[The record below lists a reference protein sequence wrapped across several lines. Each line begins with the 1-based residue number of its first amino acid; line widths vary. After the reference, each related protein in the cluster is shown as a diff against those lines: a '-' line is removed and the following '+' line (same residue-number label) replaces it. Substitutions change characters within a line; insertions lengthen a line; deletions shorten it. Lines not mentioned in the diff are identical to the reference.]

1 MEISSSMISMIFASI
16 PAMVILGL
24 RHGLDADH
32 ITAID
37 NLVRLHNATARARF
51 IGTGFSIGHTIAVLA
66 EIVFII
72 LVVGSITSVEVESIA
87 YTGSIIGMVALASI
101 GVLNIV
107 AMRLYGKNWS
117 SMMASKVIARIDNRV
132 NPFLT
137 SMIVGMVFGLGFD
150 TATQISAITLSAI
163 TSATLGIQFALIL
176 ACFFA
181 IGMISIDTLD
191 SMLLRSA
198 FARLMGKNYFKG
210 ISYALS
216 ATALAVASL
225 VFYETIF
232 NVEVMNEIFGP
243 LLTVSIL
250 GVSLILAFIKS

>member
-1 MEISSSMISMIFASI
+1 MDISMLFASI
-16 PAMVILGL
+16 PAMLILGL

-37 NLVRLHNATARARF
+37 NLVRLHNASARSRF
-51 IGTGFSIGHTIAVLA
+51 IGTGFSIGHMISVLA

-72 LVVGSITSVEVESIA
+72 LIVGSVTSVEVESIA
-87 YTGSIIGMVALASI
+87 YAGGIIGMVALASI
-101 GVLNIV
+101 GILNIV

-117 SMMASKVIARIDNRV
+117 SILAARVIARINNRAS
-132 NPFLT
+132 PFLT
-137 SMIVGMVFGLGFD
+137 SIIVGMVFGLGFD

-163 TSATLGIQFALIL
+163 TSATLGMQFAFIL
-176 ACFFA
+176 AGFFA
-181 IGMISIDTLD
+181 VGMISIDTLD

-198 FARLMGKNYFKG
+198 FARIMNKNYFKS

-232 NVEVMNEIFGP
+232 NVEVMNEFFDP
-243 LLTVSIL
+243 VLTISVI
-250 GVSLILAFIKS
+250 GVSLLLALIK

>member
-1 MEISSSMISMIFASI
+1 MNMDIMFASI
-16 PAMVILGL
+16 PAMLILGL

-37 NLVRLHNATARARF
+37 NLVRLHNASTKSRF
-51 IGTGFSIGHTIAVLA
+51 IGTGFSLGHMISVLA

-72 LVVGSITSVEVESIA
+72 LIVGSVTSVEVENIA
-87 YTGSIIGMVALASI
+87 YAGGIIGMVALASI
-101 GVLNIV
+101 GILNIV

-117 SMMASKVIARIDNRV
+117 SILAARVIARINNRAS
-132 NPFLT
+132 PFLT
-137 SMIVGMVFGLGFD
+137 SIIVGMVFGLGFD

-163 TSATLGIQFALIL
+163 TSATLGIQFAFIL
-176 ACFFA
+176 AGFFA
-181 IGMISIDTLD
+181 VGMISIDTLD

-198 FARLMGKNYFKG
+198 FTRLMNKSYFKS

-232 NVEVMNEIFGP
+232 NVEVMNEFFGP
-243 LLTVSIL
+243 VLTISVI
-250 GVSLILAFIKS
+250 GVSLLLALIKS

>member
-1 MEISSSMISMIFASI
+1 MEINSSMISMMFASI

-51 IGTGFSIGHTIAVLA
+51 IGTGFSIGHMIAVLA

-101 GVLNIV
+101 GILNIV

-117 SMMASKVIARIDNRV
+117 SIIASKVIARINNRV

-232 NVEVMNEIFGP
+232 NVEVMNEMFGP